1 MKTEPEQTGGSSA
14 SDAASGGSD
23 EDKHEQ
29 LTRNLNELLQEL
41 RVMQT
46 GVQILTGFLLT
57 VPFTSQFGDLTTLQ
71 KWIYLGVL
79 SGSVIATGLIVA
91 PVAFHRTLFRQGER
105 EWIVEAANR
114 AAQAGL
120 AALAITMAG
129 VVWLVFDVVIG
140 SPASHIAGG
149 LSIALFTTLWAILPI
164 TSRRRFELTRRP
176 AASRRSCRGQAQ
188 KLGENDSSG
197 SCRDVVLAHSRQ
209 TRSVSPGRT

>member
-1 MKTEPEQTGGSSA
+1 MKSDPGQTKGGSSSA
-14 SDAASGGSD
+14 SDASSGGYD

-79 SGSVIATGLIVA
+79 SGSVVATGLIVA

-140 SPASHIAGG
+140 SPASHLAGA

-164 TSRRRFELTRRP
+164 TSRRRF
-176 AASRRSCRGQAQ
+176 S
-188 KLGENDSSG
+188 
-197 SCRDVVLAHSRQ
+197 
-209 TRSVSPGRT
+209 